1 MEKISRALTITVS
14 ICFVAG
20 GKIQVKIITA
30 GYYDDKDDSLH
41 VLSDKDSEV
50 FRNMIVS
57 IIVSTHLNISPLNT

>member
-1 MEKISRALTITVS
+1 MKNPNVVFA
-14 ICFVAG
+14 AG

-30 GYYDDKDDSLH
+30 GYIDDKDDSLH

-57 IIVSTHLNISPLNT
+57 IIVSSRNRP